1 MWLFNFW
8 TKKQKEKI
16 QNFWANQVR
25 QAVNNMTDEQK
36 AQVNQIAENTKNQNF
51 DAAAYNKQARE
62 NWEADWQNAYR
73 RDILNINDNP
83 QETEAEKKRRL
94 FQENQ
99 AKQEAEYQKRIAE
112 DPNTSVEAW
121 LQNVW
126 DLNRLNISQEAKNAE
141 LARRN
146 WQTVQNQTTQN
157 PSQTV
162 QNPVQTVQNQ
172 QTVNPEQNK
181 TQSINQNNWV
191 VNTAQNTV
199 NQAQT
204 AGNVD
209 YNTWDVAWW
218 KSRGSSKEELE
229 NAIEKKYWTVA
240 DWKEDWSLEAV
251 INGQKFKWT
260 IDANWNPVKTNL
272 WSVSQTDMAKNNF
285 NQMLQNGISTEEL
298 NKYVYSNNLQDDPNI
313 KKQLSQKFLD
323 DYEKPIIEKYKN
335 LGLKEIHEAVENWE
349 LVPGSET
356 FNKLPQAEGYMKV
369 KDSFAIINANKKKDY
384 TAYNAA
390 LDIEKIVDNHLN
402 KFFDTSWIKEIAD
415 NYKNDTQL
423 KEYQNDI
430 YRRQNNIEKLQ
441 AQIKDV
447 WEYVRWSMRWS
458 SESAIQAEI
467 ANRTQSLMNAV
478 AHETGLMNSSAK
490 MIDLKKQ
497 DLEVQMWFLKY
508 SDWMKKEQYTAGLD
522 LYKSELWRADK
533 EKYYKMDQE
542 WEEKKFK
549 LQEESNRIAREHN
562 NELQKNLL
570 SYQIEIKKWEWN
582 FVKYP
587 NWVYFQKNDWTM
599 KLVMKWE
606 DLWIV
611 PDSQYDIHPYKRDDG
626 WITYSYV
633 NKKTWEM
640 WVYSLDA
647 FWNEILQYSWS
658 WTDFRK
664 YAKLYVNEASLKN
677 NNTSWITWNSNFDN
691 PTPWS
696 TAKLLLDN
704 WITYKKWTPRPSNEW
719 WYYVA
724 FDSAEDWIKAQYIM
738 LASSKQTVRERLKS
752 WVWIW
757 DTNEYAKEV
766 FWNSWLDKSLLDTP
780 LNRLTPNQ
788 LQKLQLA
795 QIQRESPWFYKS
807 MIKEWWIQDWHI
819 VLPTKKQEKTIK
831 PLDKDKFTQSQ
842 SIINDFRNDKAVTAF
857 NSALDSWKDLL
868 TSLEDSSW
876 AGDMSAIFQFMK
888 TLDPSSVVRE
898 SEFELA
904 WKTSWVTEQWW
915 MLFTKLQKWERL
927 TEQQRQNFKKLAIQ
941 YISNKAQNYNEVYKN
956 YSDRYKFQIWDD
968 YFKINFPTNRAE
980 EFDQRFNVKR
990 KQARQIVEEI
1000 KKKKE
1005 MEANPLSRATYNSIR
1020 NIF

>member
-1 MWLFNFW
+1 MWMFNFW

-16 QNFWANQVR
+16 QNLWANQV
-25 QAVNNMTDEQK
+25 QQVVNNMTDEQK

-62 NWEADWQNAYR
+62 NWEADWQSAYR
-73 RDILNINDNP
+73 RDILNINDNNST
-83 QETEAEKKRRL
+83 ETEAEKKRRL

-146 WQTVQNQTTQN
+146 WQANQTQTVQNQSEQ
-157 PSQTV
+157 SQTV
-162 QNPVQTVQNQ
+162 QNPVQTTQNQ
-172 QTVNPEQNK
+172 QTTNPEQNQ
-181 TQSINQNNWV
+181 TQLNQNNWV
-191 VNTAQNTV
+191 VNTV
-199 NQAQT
+199 INQAQT

-240 DWKEDWSLEAV
+240 NWKSDWSLEAV
-251 INGQKFKWT
+251 INGQKFKWN
-260 IDANWNPVKTNL
+260 IDANWNPEKTNL
-272 WSVSQTDMAKNNF
+272 WSVNQTDIIKNQVS
-285 NQMLQNGISTEEL
+285 QMIQNWNTIEEI
-298 NKYVYSNNLQDDPNI
+298 NDYVYKNNLQDDLDI
-313 KKQLSQKFLD
+313 KNQLKQKYIS
-323 DYEKPIIEKYKN
+323 DYEKPILQKYRNLSLQDLHKAVKN
-335 LGLKEIHEAVENWE
+335 GEI
-349 LVPGSET
+349 LPGTEV
-356 FNKLPQAEGYMKV
+356 FNKLPQAEAYNQYQK
-369 KDSFAIINANKKKDY
+369 SFAIIDAGKDSDFSNVNS
-384 TAYNAA
+384 TIE
-390 LDIEKIVDNHLN
+390 IEKIVEQNIS
-402 KFFDTSWIKEIAD
+402 KFFDTAE
-415 NYKNDTQL
+415 
-423 KEYQNDI
+423 
-430 YRRQNNIEKLQ
+430 
-441 AQIKDV
+441 IKDV
-447 WEYVRWSMRWS
+447 TERWKNDPEIKQYRDDIYKNQKNIIEYKKQMKDIEKNVRARMWWA
-458 SESAIQAEI
+458 SESTIQAEI
-467 ANRTQSLMNAV
+467 AWQTESLLNNISTETALMNASLGMIWDRKWDFEV
-478 AHETGLMNSSAK
+478 EMK
-490 MIDLKKQ
+490 MLGYKD
-497 DLEVQMWFLKY
+497 
-508 SDWMKKEQYTAGLD
+508 SMKKEQYMAGLD
-522 LYKSELWRADK
+522 LYKYELWRVDK

-549 LQEESNRIAREHN
+549 LQQDANRITREHN

-570 SYQIEIKKWEWN
+570 SYQTEIKKWEWN

-606 DLWIV
+606 DLWII

-640 WVYSLDA
+640 WVYSLDV

-691 PTPWS
+691 PTVWS

-704 WITYKKWTPRPSNEW
+704 WITYRKWTPRPSNEW

-738 LASSKQTVRERLKS
+738 LANSKQTVRERLKS
-752 WVWIW
+752 WVWVW
-757 DTNEYAKEV
+757 NMNKYAEEV
-766 FWNSWLDKSLLDTP
+766 FWNSWLDMSLLDTP

-807 MIKEWWIQDWHI
+807 MIKEWWIQEWRI
-819 VLPTKKQEKTIK
+819 VLPTKKQEKTLK

-968 YFKINFPTNRAE
+968 YFKINFPINRAE

-1005 MEANPLSRATYNSIR
+1005 VEANPLSRATYSSIR